1 MDLVIDIASWG
12 HTKEAGAEALRAFTL
27 ALSVVNR
34 TLIKDLGLPRLYDS
48 GVFYREVDP
57 DGYILLE
64 DALCI
69 YAKRFSDCKNL
80 TAWRKAEHDIDGVQS
95 DVIVDWTPGNRGNT
109 IYHIYLKT
117 RSGIEDPSRI
127 LGM

>member
-1 MDLVIDIASWG
+1 MDLVIDVASWG
-12 HTKEAGAEALRAFTL
+12 HTKAAGAEALRAFTL

-34 TLIKDLGLPRLYDS
+34 GIIQSLGLPRLYDA
-48 GVFYREVDP
+48 GIFYREVDP

-69 YAKRFSDCKNL
+69 YGKHFSDCKNL
-80 TAWRKAEHDIDGVQS
+80 VAWRKAEFDISGKPS
-95 DVIVDWTPGNRGNT
+95 DVIVDWTPGPRMNT
-109 IYHIYLKT
+109 IYHVYLKT
-117 RSGIEDPSRI
+117 QDGIEDPSRI